1 MNNAIVFN
9 IFGQSISCK
18 NTKMM
23 KNIFSLFLIA
33 LTNFNA
39 IMNTYKISL
48 FKINTNLLR
57 YKEHMA

>member
-33 LTNFNA
+33 LANFNA
-39 IMNTYKISL
+39 IMNTYKISH
-48 FKINTNLLR
+48 FKINTNLPR

>member
-1 MNNAIVFN
+1 MNNARVFN
-9 IFGQSISCK
+9 IIGQSISRK

-33 LTNFNA
+33 LANFNA
-39 IMNTYKISL
+39 IMNTYKISH

-57 YKEHMA
+57 H

>member
-1 MNNAIVFN
+1 MNNDIVFKN
-9 IFGQSISCK
+9 FGQSISRK

-33 LTNFNA
+33 LANFNA
-39 IMNTYKISL
+39 IMNTYKISH

-57 YKEHMA
+57 HKEHMA

>member
-9 IFGQSISCK
+9 IFGQSISRK

-33 LTNFNA
+33 LANSNA
-39 IMNTYKISL
+39 IMNTYKISH
-48 FKINTNLLR
+48 FKIK
-57 YKEHMA
+57 YKLAET

>member
-18 NTKMM
+18 NTKIM

-33 LTNFNA
+33 LANFNV
-39 IMNTYKISL
+39 IMNTYKISH

-57 YKEHMA
+57 HKEHMA

>member
-9 IFGQSISCK
+9 IFGQSISHK

-33 LTNFNA
+33 LANFNA
-39 IMNTYKISL
+39 IMNTYNISH
-48 FKINTNLLR
+48 FKLNTNLPR
-57 YKEHMA
+57 HKEHMA

>member
-9 IFGQSISCK
+9 IFGQSTLCK

-23 KNIFSLFLIA
+23 TNIFSLFLIA
-33 LTNFNA
+33 LANLNA
-39 IMNTYKISL
+39 IMNTYKISY

-57 YKEHMA
+57 NKEHMA